1 MKKYVTHTEDP
12 LERQADGRALPL
24 RVKTVLNEVE
34 FKCGRNADY
43 S

>member
-24 RVKTVLNEVE
+24 RVKKTVLNEVE
-34 FKCGRNADY
+34 IQGL
-43 S
+43 